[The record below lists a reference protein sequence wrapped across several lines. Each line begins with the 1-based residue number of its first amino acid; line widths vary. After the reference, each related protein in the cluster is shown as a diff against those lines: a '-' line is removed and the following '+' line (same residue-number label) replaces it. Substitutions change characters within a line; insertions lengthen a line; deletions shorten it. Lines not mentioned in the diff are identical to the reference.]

1 MYYNILL
8 NLQGRFMDDYTSVR
22 IQREDHNKL
31 KELHQYTGISLK
43 RMLHNAIENYY
54 DLQLSIL
61 KKGKK

>member
-1 MYYNILL
+1 
-8 NLQGRFMDDYTSVR
+8 MDDYTSVR